1 MKRSRS
7 RLTYAAA
14 AVGSEMKRLSR
25 EGNEEET
32 RRNGGRSQE
41 EEAALSAAT
50 SLSCLVKRS
59 RKQRRDATSAAR
71 RIIIAIIR
79 CSRQSEAPR
88 KSRLSRRPEERRD
101 CVSIRYRITAR
112 ASIAGTDA
120 IPILFFFNEGE
131 RIIKNRLKKKMKIL
145 IHTVQCL

>member
-7 RLTYAAA
+7 RLTYATASAA

-41 EEAALSAAT
+41 EAAALSAAT
-50 SLSCLVKRS
+50 SLSCLVKRR

-101 CVSIRYRITAR
+101 WVSIRYRITAR
-112 ASIAGTDA
+112 ASIAGTGA
-120 IPILFFFNEGE
+120 IPILFFLMKVNVSSK
-131 RIIKNRLKKKMKIL
+131 IYKKKKK
-145 IHTVQCL
+145 

>member
-1 MKRSRS
+1 M
-7 RLTYAAA
+7 TYAAA

-32 RRNGGRSQE
+32 RRNGGRSQEE

-120 IPILFFFNEGE
+120 IPD
-131 RIIKNRLKKKMKIL
+131 RKS
-145 IHTVQCL
+145 VV